1 MPLSPQDA
9 ALYAIVSG
17 PPPATIADVISVM
30 QRIDSALSDTD
41 GLKWFNR
48 LYLMVTDQ
56 VDRQAAPTWKD
67 SAWLTSLD
75 VVFAGFF
82 FRALKNYL
90 DVPTEVPGSWRALM
104 EARERP
110 CIDRIQFALAGMNAH
125 INHDLA
131 LALLVT
137 EQQYGGAMPADD
149 STQHQDFE
157 TVNQLL
163 HKVMPAALTMLA
175 VDVLGVVAQDSGKV
189 GRLLAFWDLCKA
201 RDFAWDFA
209 VQLNGL
215 SALQRQTALALQDQ
229 MTAVVGRALLAF

>member
-1 MPLSPQDA
+1 MPLTPKDA

-17 PPPATIADVISVM
+17 PLPATIPEVIAAM
-30 QRIDSALSDTD
+30 QHIDSALSDTD

-48 LYLMVTDQ
+48 LYLMVTET
-56 VDRQAAPTWKD
+56 VDKEASAWKD
-67 SAWLTSLD
+67 PAWLTSLD
-75 VVFAGFF
+75 VIFAGFY
-82 FRALKNYL
+82 FRALKNIV
-90 DVPTEVPGSWRALM
+90 DSSAAVPGSWRALM

-131 LALLVT
+131 LALLDT
-137 EQQYGGAMPADD
+137 DQKYGGTVPTSD
-149 STQHQDFE
+149 SPQHRDFE
-157 TVNQLL
+157 SVNQLL
-163 HKVMPAALTMLA
+163 HNVMPTALRMLA
-175 VDVLGVVAQDSGKV
+175 VDVLGVAAQDSGKI

-215 SALQRQTALALQDQ
+215 DALQRQTALALQDQ
-229 MTAVVGRALLAF
+229 MTAVVGRALLTL